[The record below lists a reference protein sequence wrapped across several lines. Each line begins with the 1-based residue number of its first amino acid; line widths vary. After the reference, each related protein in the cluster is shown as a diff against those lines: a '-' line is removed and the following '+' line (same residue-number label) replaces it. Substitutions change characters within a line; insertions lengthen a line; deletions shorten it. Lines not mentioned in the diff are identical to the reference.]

1 MPAADLQLAT
11 LFRREAGSICAWL
24 VRLLGPA
31 RLDLIED
38 AVQDA
43 FSAALVQWPL
53 EGTPQRP
60 AAWLA
65 IAARNKALDRLRR
78 DMRLDSLDTQNEAA
92 AWRLGFSSPDDSGK
106 PDDTLA
112 LMFVACH
119 PALPP
124 EEQAMLT
131 LQTVCGFSARE
142 IARSFLSTPEAVTQR
157 LVRAK
162 RKIRGLGLA
171 FEIPEGARLAERL
184 PGLLNAIYL
193 LFNGGYTAA
202 EGEPLLMAQELC
214 LEALRLA
221 TLLTRHAATA
231 TGETHALAALMCFHH
246 ARAAARTGERGD
258 LVLLTEQDRSRWD
271 QALIAQGFAHLRGAM
286 SSTTLTPLHLEAG
299 IASVHAGARRFE
311 DTDWAALSRYYGT
324 LLELKPTAV
333 VQLNAA
339 IACAYANGP
348 ATGLTQLDALAGTA
362 RLTHYAPYHAARG
375 DLLLKLGRAAH
386 AGDSLRRALECPVN
400 GAEREYLTRKLR
412 ACEPP
417 APGSP
422 ALNLC
427 APFEG
432 GAAAETPARQS

>member
-1 MPAADLQLAT
+1 MPAADLQLAA

-92 AWRLGFSSPDDSGK
+92 AWRLGFSNPDDSGK

-162 RKIRGLGLA
+162 RKIRGLGLE
-171 FEIPEGARLAERL
+171 FEIPEGARLAER
-184 PGLLNAIYL
+184 
-193 LFNGGYTAA
+193 
-202 EGEPLLMAQELC
+202 
-214 LEALRLA
+214 
-221 TLLTRHAATA
+221 
-231 TGETHALAALMCFHH
+231 
-246 ARAAARTGERGD
+246 GD
-258 LVLLTEQDRSRWD
+258 LVLLAEQDRSRWD
-271 QALIAQGFAHLRGAM
+271 HALIAQGFVHLRGAM
-286 SSTTLTPLHLEAG
+286 SSSALTPLHLEAG
-299 IASVHAGARRFE
+299 IASVHAGARRFQ
-311 DTDWAALSRYYGT
+311 DTDWAALSRYYDT

-348 ATGLTQLDALAGTA
+348 ATGLTQLDALAGRA
-362 RLTHYAPYHAARG
+362 RLTHYALYHAAG
-375 DLLLKLGRAAH
+375 GGLLLKRGRA
-386 AGDSLRRALECPVN
+386 GR
-400 GAEREYLTRKLR
+400 
-412 ACEPP
+412 
-417 APGSP
+417 
-422 ALNLC
+422 
-427 APFEG
+427 
-432 GAAAETPARQS
+432 